1 MAAESNNPMD
11 HLVSSSKVYPLHEEP
26 TDGLV
31 VCCAD
36 PRFLDAND
44 LFLAD
49 IGILHPAIIAVPGSI
64 KSFGLQAFIPKQWHT
79 LQHQLELMAKRNA
92 HVPRV
97 VLITHEDC
105 RSYAATA
112 EWLGGVARILDSQ
125 REHLVGLARFLKEKY
140 LPSAR
145 MELYRARIV
154 ANGSSSGVI
163 FESIKLED

>member
-1 MAAESNNPMD
+1 MPAPPSNPLER
-11 HLVSSSKVYPLHEEP
+11 LVSSPRVYPLHEEP

-44 LFLAD
+44 QFLAD

-79 LQHQLELMAKRNA
+79 LKHQLELMARRNA

-105 RSYAATA
+105 KSYAASA
-112 EWLGGVARILDSQ
+112 DWLGGLSRIFDSQ
-125 REHLVGLARFLKEKY
+125 RDHLIGVARFLKEAC
-140 LPSAR
+140 LPSASV
-145 MELYRARIV
+145 ELYRARIV
-154 ANGSSSGVI
+154 PNGTTSGVTYEPI
-163 FESIKLED
+163 TFGP